1 MWVKI
6 RIAVSASIHTFSHF
20 LRRIVANLQPRRT
33 LACCLIIAILLDL
46 RDLVHRNSFEPLLR
60 SKKIGL

>member
-6 RIAVSASIHTFSHF
+6 RITVSASIHTLSHF
-20 LRRIVANLQPRRT
+20 FRRIVANLQPRRT

-46 RDLVHRNSFEPLLR
+46 RDLVHRNSLEPLLR
-60 SKKIGL
+60 SKMIGL